1 VGNAASRTTS
11 SSFTGSV
18 HHPAHPGGAVDDSI
32 NTCLPGSDGNELK
45 VLQPTMTGR
54 PTEANVAAHDAWVAS
69 LPAVTEEVPESG
81 RHTSGMHGS
90 WNSYDGFGS
99 DGNGLVEVCGRG
111 WDEFGDIEA
120 DGADYVFGV
129 DNHYRIPDGAEIRY
143 S

>member
-1 VGNAASRTTS
+1 METRAALFET
-11 SSFTGSV
+11 
-18 HHPAHPGGAVDDSI
+18 
-32 NTCLPGSDGNELK
+32 
-45 VLQPTMTGR
+45 LQQTR
-54 PTEANVAAHDAWVAS
+54 KANVAAHDAWVAS

-90 WNSYDGFGS
+90 WNSYDGFDS